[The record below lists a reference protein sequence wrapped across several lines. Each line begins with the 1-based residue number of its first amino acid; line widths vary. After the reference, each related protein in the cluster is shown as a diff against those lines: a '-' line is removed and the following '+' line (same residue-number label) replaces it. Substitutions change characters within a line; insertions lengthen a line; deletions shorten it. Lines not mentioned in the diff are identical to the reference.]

1 MTKFELAE
9 FTENG
14 SGTRLTA
21 EIFNNEVIITIK
33 EGPCHYEFNENGGI
47 DTTIEVNDST
57 NYSFDISDFDI
68 DMLENFVKE
77 FKNDRTT
84 I

>member
-33 EGPCHYEFNENGGI
+33 EGPCHYELNENGGI

-84 I
+84 V

>member
-21 EIFNNEVIITIK
+21 EIFNSEVIITID
-33 EGPCHYEFNENGGI
+33 EGPCHYELNEDGGI
-47 DTTIEVNDST
+47 DTTIEVNDIT

-77 FKNDRTT
+77 LKDARTT
-84 I
+84 V

>member
-21 EIFNNEVIITIK
+21 EIFNSEVIITID
-33 EGPCHYEFNENGGI
+33 EGPCLYELNEDGGI
-47 DTTIEVNDST
+47 DTTIEVNDIT

-77 FKNDRTT
+77 LKDARTT
-84 I
+84 V

>member
-14 SGTRLTA
+14 SGTRLTT
-21 EIFNNEVIITIK
+21 EIFNSEVIITID
-33 EGPCHYEFNENGGI
+33 EGQCHYELNEDGGI
-47 DTTIEVNDST
+47 DTNIEVNDST

-77 FKNDRTT
+77 LKNDRTT
-84 I
+84 V

>member
-21 EIFNNEVIITIK
+21 EIFNSEVIITID
-33 EGPCHYEFNENGGI
+33 EGSCHYELNEDGGI
-47 DTTIEVNDST
+47 DTTIEVNDIT

-68 DMLENFVKE
+68 TELEKFVKE